1 MCHAMHTF
9 LAILA
14 VWFLIAL
21 AVAVPVGLL
30 ARAGRDTR
38 ECPTCHHTWALH
50 WDQVGCFAHGTCTCR
65 QPVPSGARP
74 PRRARRGRWI

>member
-21 AVAVPVGLL
+21 AVAVPVGLI

-38 ECPTCHHTWALH
+38 ECPTCHHAWTHH
-50 WDQVGCFAHGTCTCR
+50 WDGVGCFAPGTCTCR
-65 QPVPSGARP
+65 RSTPGVKA